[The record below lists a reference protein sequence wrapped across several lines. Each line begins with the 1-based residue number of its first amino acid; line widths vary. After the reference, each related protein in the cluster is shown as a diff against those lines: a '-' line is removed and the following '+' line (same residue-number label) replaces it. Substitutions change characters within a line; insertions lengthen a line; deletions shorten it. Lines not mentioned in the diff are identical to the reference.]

1 LQVERI
7 TKGNKEMNIFK
18 EFQESDA
25 LPFEK
30 LMKIVIAINV
40 VCFIACAVVIY
51 VEYV

>member
-18 EFQESDA
+18 EFNDADA

-30 LMKIVIAINV
+30 LMKRVIAINV

-51 VEYV
+51 MEYV